1 MIKIIENLKT
11 SMPIFLEDCK
21 VSFIELQDKTL
32 RFTFE
37 DKDLSYENKQLSIKN
52 LEVSF
57 LLPENF
63 LDESF
68 VAPVRILK
76 FNKRYNRSTVKYW
89 RLKEFIEFI
98 YKKRCELKF
107 YATYYNENKALL
119 IFELMKSDISQD
131 RLECTIEL
139 SVERIVYTWD

>member
-1 MIKIIENLKT
+1 MIKIIENFKT
-11 SMPIFLEDCK
+11 PMPIFLEDCIT
-21 VSFIELQDKTL
+21 SCIELQDKTL

-37 DKDLSYENKQLSIKN
+37 DKDLSYQNKQSAIKN

-68 VAPVRILK
+68 VPPVRILK

-89 RLKEFIEFI
+89 LLKDFIEFI
-98 YKKRCELKF
+98 LKKRYELKF
-107 YATYYNENKALL
+107 YETYYNENKALL

>member
-1 MIKIIENLKT
+1 MIKIVENLKT

-68 VAPVRILK
+68 VSPVRILK

-89 RLKEFIEFI
+89 LLKDFIEFI
-98 YKKRCELKF
+98 LKKRYELKF
-107 YATYYNENKALL
+107 YETYYNENKALL
-119 IFELMKSDISQD
+119 IFELIKSDISQD

>member
-11 SMPIFLEDCK
+11 SLPIFLEDCK

-68 VAPVRILK
+68 VPPVRILK

-89 RLKEFIEFI
+89 LLKDFIEFI
-98 YKKRCELKF
+98 LKKRYELKF
-107 YATYYNENKALL
+107 YETYYNENKALL

>member
-11 SMPIFLEDCK
+11 SLPIFLEDCK

-37 DKDLSYENKQLSIKN
+37 DEDLSYENKQLAIKN

-68 VAPVRILK
+68 VPPVRILK

-98 YKKRCELKF
+98 HKKKCELKF

-119 IFELMKSDISQD
+119 IFELIKSGILQD
-131 RLECTIEL
+131 RMECTIEL
-139 SVERIVYTWD
+139 SVGSIVYNWD

>member
-1 MIKIIENLKT
+1 MIKIIKNLKT
-11 SMPIFLEDCK
+11 PMPIFLEDCK

-68 VAPVRILK
+68 VLPVRILK

-89 RLKEFIEFI
+89 LLKDFIEFI
-98 YKKRCELKF
+98 LKKRYELKF
-107 YATYYNENKALL
+107 YETYYNENKALL

>member
-11 SMPIFLEDCK
+11 SVPIFLEDCK

-68 VAPVRILK
+68 VPPVRILK

-89 RLKEFIEFI
+89 LLKDFIEFI
-98 YKKRCELKF
+98 LKKGM
-107 YATYYNENKALL
+107 N
-119 IFELMKSDISQD
+119 
-131 RLECTIEL
+131 
-139 SVERIVYTWD
+139 

>member
-68 VAPVRILK
+68 VLPVRILK

-89 RLKEFIEFI
+89 LLKDFIEFI
-98 YKKRCELKF
+98 LKKRYELKF
-107 YATYYNENKALL
+107 YETYYNENKALL